1 MATYGIKDVDFTV
14 KADGSVEQTEEGK
27 KKGYSGD
34 TTGQWV
40 TGYFDK
46 YSRAKTAGMP
56 NEIYQANVKVI
67 DTISSIPDPTY
78 GLMKSAPYKEKG
90 ADWDKK
96 VNDMMVNV
104 IVGKNSLEDWDK
116 LVKQFKDDTTFQQ
129 HIKETN
135 DFYKEKS
142 K

>member
-1 MATYGIKDVDFTV
+1 M
-14 KADGSVEQTEEGK
+14 
-27 KKGYSGD
+27 
-34 TTGQWV
+34 
-40 TGYFDK
+40 
-46 YSRAKTAGMP
+46 
-56 NEIYQANVKVI
+56 
-67 DTISSIPDPTY
+67 
-78 GLMKSAPYKEKG
+78 EKG

-116 LVKQFKDDTTFQQ
+116 LVKQFKDDASFQQ

-135 DFYKEKS
+135 DFYKEKA